1 MTPRYHRI
9 SNLAGSFTALEKH
22 PPLFEAPWHC
32 HREYE
37 LVLILNCR
45 GKRFVGDHHADFGAA
60 ELLLIGPDLPHH
72 WKTDLGADE
81 LDQLDARVL
90 VAHFSERFLGKHFF
104 ELPEAQPVKEL
115 LEKAKRGLLFNPA
128 VALHYHQPLL
138 ELVYA
143 EGFDRVVQLLSILNG
158 LAKSREC
165 TPLASNGFVAGST
178 PPQSDRMR
186 RVLDYTMNHF
196 RDDIALED
204 VAGVA
209 SMVVPAFCRY
219 FKQHTGKTFYHFL
232 REVRIGH
239 ACRLLIADQ
248 LPVAQIGHACGFN
261 NLSNFNRQFKEVTG
275 MQPLAYK
282 KQYTLQGV

>member
-1 MTPRYHRI
+1 MTPRYHQI
-9 SNLAGSFTALEKH
+9 PHLAGSFSALEKH
-22 PPLFEAPWHC
+22 PPLFETPWHC
-32 HREYE
+32 HREHE

-72 WKTDLGADE
+72 WKTDLDTEE
-81 LDQLDARVL
+81 LDRLEARVL

-115 LEKAKRGLLFNPA
+115 LGKARRGLLFNPA

-138 ELVYA
+138 DLVYA
-143 EGFDRVVQLLSILNG
+143 EGFDRIVLLLSILNG
-158 LAKSREC
+158 LAKAKEC
-165 TPLASNGFVAGST
+165 TTLASNGFVTGRQPS
-178 PPQSDRMR
+178 QSDRMR
-186 RVLDYTMNHF
+186 RVHDYIVNHF

-209 SMVVPAFCRY
+209 NMALPAFCRY

-239 ACRLLIADQ
+239 ACRLLIADKMA
-248 LPVAQIGHACGFN
+248 VARISHACGFH

-275 MQPLAYK
+275 TTPLAYK
-282 KQYTLQGV
+282 KQYTMTGS

>member
-1 MTPRYHRI
+1 MTPRYPRLP
-9 SNLAGSFTALEKH
+9 NLTGSFSALEKH
-22 PPLFEAPWHC
+22 PPLFETPWHC
-32 HREYE
+32 HREHE

-45 GKRFVGDHHADFGAA
+45 GKRYVGDHRADFGAA

-72 WKTDLGADE
+72 WKTDLDTEE
-81 LDQLDARVL
+81 LDRLEARVL

-115 LEKAKRGLLFNPA
+115 LGKASRGLLFNPA

-138 ELVYA
+138 DLVYA
-143 EGFDRVVQLLSILNG
+143 EGFDRIVLLLSILNG
-158 LAKSREC
+158 LAKANAY
-165 TPLASNGFVAGST
+165 TTLASSGFVAGSQ
-178 PPQSDRMR
+178 PSQSDRMR
-186 RVLDYTMNHF
+186 RVHDYTMSHF

-209 SMVVPAFCRY
+209 NMALPAFCRY

-248 LPVAQIGHACGFN
+248 MPVAQIGQACGFN

-275 MQPLAYK
+275 MPPLAYK
-282 KQYTLQGV
+282 KQYTVQGA